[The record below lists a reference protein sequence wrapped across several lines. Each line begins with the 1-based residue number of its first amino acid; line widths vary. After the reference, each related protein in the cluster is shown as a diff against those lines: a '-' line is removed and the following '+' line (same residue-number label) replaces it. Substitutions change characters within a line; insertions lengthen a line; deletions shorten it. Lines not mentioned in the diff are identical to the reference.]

1 VVLVVAITSVL
12 TINNLLLF
20 LKETIIYLSFVFFN
34 IMFQKRT
41 ANYGNFKL
49 LYVAV
54 GPVKIR

>member
-1 VVLVVAITSVL
+1 VAITSVL

-20 LKETIIYLSFVFFN
+20 LKEIIMYSNFVFFS
-34 IMFQKRT
+34 IIFRKRT
-41 ANYGNFKL
+41 VSNGNFKL